1 MLNDMENL
9 FIKGHRIIEDP
20 NLTEPKE
27 IPRTT
32 KERLFSLPWKPWRK
46 TKTIQIPKQEAY
58 IIDNEMIGGGCIIM
72 HPSLADR
79 LRKELKER
87 EQR

>member
-1 MLNDMENL
+1 MENL
-9 FIKGHRIIEDP
+9 FFKGHRIIEDP

-46 TKTIQIPKQEAY
+46 TKFIQVPRKEAFVM
-58 IIDNEMIGGGCIIM
+58 NNALLGGKVILM
-72 HPSLADR
+72 HPSHVEQ
-79 LRKELKER
+79 LRKELEEKKK
-87 EQR
+87 

>member
-27 IPRTT
+27 ILRTT
-32 KERLFSLPWKPWRK
+32 KERLFSLPWRPWRK
-46 TKTIQIPKQEAY
+46 MKTIQIPKQEAF
-58 IIDNEMIGGGCIIM
+58 IMDIPLMGGKVIVM
-72 HPSLADR
+72 HPSYAEQ
-79 LRKELKER
+79 LRKELEEKKN
-87 EQR
+87 